1 MTRDVTALCAER
13 SYRGFP
19 WKSDSVGRA
28 GQDAP
33 EPGTKS
39 RVTQTV
45 TQA

>member
-1 MTRDVTALCAER
+1 MTLGATALFAEP
-13 SYRGFP
+13 SYGGFP
-19 WKSDSVGRA
+19 RRSESAGHAGRD
-28 GQDAP
+28 QP